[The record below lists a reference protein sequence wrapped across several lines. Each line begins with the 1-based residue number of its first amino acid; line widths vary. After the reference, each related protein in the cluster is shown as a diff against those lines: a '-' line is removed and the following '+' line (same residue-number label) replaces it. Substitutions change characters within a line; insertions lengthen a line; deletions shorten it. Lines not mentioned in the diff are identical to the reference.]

1 MSGQKTLSALNNL
14 ENFSATTK
22 LNQATYAF
30 IAAQLLTK
38 QEKIDVDKIFKS
50 MDKNGDGKLSKQ
62 EIKEGY
68 NDHFGKLMD
77 D

>member
-1 MSGQKTLSALNNL
+1 MSGAKALSALNNL
-14 ENFSATTK
+14 KNFTANTK

-38 QEKIDVDKIFKS
+38 QEKLDVDKMFKA

-68 NDHFGKLMD
+68 NEHFGKLMD